1 MILKKVFPFI
11 FLVVLFSCDSETVVN
26 PKDYSAYLET
36 RINTE
41 NLHSDMQ
48 FWSNKLEATPN
59 QYPYLAQRASAYTT
73 IFDTTG
79 EIEYL
84 IQAEEDLLKA
94 VEMTNHKNSAYLKS
108 LAANYISQHR
118 FKEALDLLKQAEA
131 IGDNLSGTKKM
142 LFDVYL
148 ELGDYILAE
157 AYLKDIKN
165 PSDFDYLIRLAKWE
179 DYKGNLEL
187 AIKHMESAQ
196 DIAESSNL
204 NQMRQWS
211 YTNLADFY
219 GHAGAIEKSYQNYL
233 KALALDPHNA
243 YAKKGI
249 AWILYSFEDNPEE
262 ALKILNHISTYHKA
276 PDYDLLRAEIAEYNN
291 DLSLKSKALHHYDN
305 AVRNSLY
312 GDMYNAY
319 NVMVYNDEMLL
330 PEHAIEIAQRE
341 VHNRPTPA
349 SYDLLAWSYY
359 KKGDIKKA
367 ISIVDDYVFEKTFE
381 PNVLYHIAEIFKAA
395 GRTSEIIPIK
405 AELLESSFELG
416 PMMERKIQQL

>member
-11 FLVVLFSCDSETVVN
+11 LLGVLFSCDSKTVVN
-26 PKDYSAYLET
+26 PNDYNAYLET
-36 RINTE
+36 SLNTE
-41 NLHSDMQ
+41 DLHSDIQ
-48 FWSNKLEATPN
+48 FWSDKLEKNPN
-59 QYPYLAQRASAYTT
+59 QYPYLVKRANAQTS

-79 EIEYL
+79 EIKYL
-84 IQAEEDLLKA
+84 IQAEDDLLKA
-94 VEMTNHKNSAYLKS
+94 VKITTHKNSSYLKS

-179 DYKGNLEL
+179 DHKGNLEL

-204 NQMRQWS
+204 DQMRQWT

-249 AWILYSFEDNPEE
+249 AWILYSYENNPEE
-262 ALKILNHISTYHKA
+262 ALKLLNHINTYHKS
-276 PDYDLLRAEIAEYNN
+276 PDYDLLKAEIAEYTN
-291 DLSLKSKALHHYDN
+291 DLTLKSKALNNYDQ
-305 AVRNSLY
+305 AVRNAHY

-319 NVMVYNDEMLL
+319 TAMVYSDEMLL
-330 PEHAIEIAQRE
+330 SEHAIEIAQRE
-341 VHNRPTPA
+341 VNNRPTPA

-359 KKGDIKKA
+359 KKGDLEKA
-367 ISIVDDYVFEKTFE
+367 ISIIDDHVFEKTFE
-381 PNVLYHIAEIFKAA
+381 PNALYHVAEIFKAA
-395 GRTSEIIPIK
+395 GRTNQIIPLK

-416 PMMERKIQQL
+416 PVMNGKVQQL